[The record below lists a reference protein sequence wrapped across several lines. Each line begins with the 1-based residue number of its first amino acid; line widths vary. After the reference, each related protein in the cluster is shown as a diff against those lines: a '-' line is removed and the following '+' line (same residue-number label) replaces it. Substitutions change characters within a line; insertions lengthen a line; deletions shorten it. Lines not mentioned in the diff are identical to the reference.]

1 MLSLVL
7 SVICLVLIFLV
18 FGLFK
23 NVTDN
28 QNEILLILHDEVNTL
43 NRELQ
48 DMRDDGK

>member
-28 QNEILLILHDEVNTL
+28 QNEIIVILTDEVNQL

>member
-1 MLSLVL
+1 
-7 SVICLVLIFLV
+7 LIFLV

-28 QNEILLILHDEVNTL
+28 QNEIIVILTDEVNQL